1 MSGEIPKTRD
11 ARDRFEKRLREQGYS
26 SKDARDKAIKHAVRS
41 DRRQREQ
48 GK

>member
-1 MSGEIPKTRD
+1 MSGEIQKTRE
-11 ARDRFEKRLREQGYS
+11 ARDRFEKRLRDQGYS